1 MARYIAKRLIMAL
14 VTVLVVISLSF
25 FMVHLMPGNPMEA
38 LQAQLTSQ
46 GGLSQAA
53 IQAKVNLIY
62 GILPKDPLW
71 EQYLGYI
78 GHAFEGNLGQSVTNP
93 GETVVHVL
101 ANALPW
107 TLFSVSISLII
118 SFVIGI
124 AVGSLMATFQDSW
137 LAKVMTFVTSFLSS
151 IPSYL
156 IAIILLFLLADM
168 HPIFPN
174 GGAYS
179 VSVTP
184 AFDFSFIESALYHS
198 VLPILSYVII
208 SFGGWALAMKG
219 TAVSVLGSEYVR
231 AAESRGLSSRRI
243 AQSYVGR
250 NSLLPQVTSLALS
263 VGFMFGG
270 SVFIE
275 TYFAYPGI
283 GYYMIEAVDDR
294 DYPVMM
300 GCFLLITVAVI
311 ICNLLVDLLYPL
323 IDPRIA
329 SPAAARRVDTTIA
342 ATGGS
347 EPAPLGGAQPTPVGG
362 TMA

>member
-1 MARYIAKRLIMAL
+1 LARYIAKRLIMAL

-38 LQAQLTSQ
+38 LQAQLSAQ

-62 GILPKDPLW
+62 GILPREPLW

-78 GHAFEGNLGQSVTNP
+78 GHAFAGNLGRSVTNP

-107 TLFSVSISLII
+107 TLFSVAVSLII
-118 SFVIGI
+118 SFVLGI
-124 AVGSLMATFQDSW
+124 SIGSLMATFQDRW
-137 LAKVMTFVTSFLSS
+137 FAKLMTFIASFLSA

-156 IAIILLFLLADM
+156 IAIVLLFLLADM
-168 HPIFPN
+168 HPVFPS

-184 AFDFSFIESALYHS
+184 AFDWQFISSAIYHAI
-198 VLPILSYVII
+198 LPILSYVII

-231 AAESRGLSSRRI
+231 AAEARGLSGDRI

-250 NSLLPQVTSLALS
+250 NSMLPQITSLALS
-263 VGFMFGG
+263 IGFMFGG

-300 GCFLLITVAVI
+300 GCFLVITVAVVV
-311 ICNLLVDLLYPL
+311 CNLLVDLLYPVV
-323 IDPRIA
+323 DPRIA
-329 SPAAARRVDTTIA
+329 GPAGGRRLDMAAKQA
-342 ATGGS
+342 GGS
-347 EPAPLGGAQPTPVGG
+347 EPAPLGSAPATPVGG
-362 TMA
+362 SMS